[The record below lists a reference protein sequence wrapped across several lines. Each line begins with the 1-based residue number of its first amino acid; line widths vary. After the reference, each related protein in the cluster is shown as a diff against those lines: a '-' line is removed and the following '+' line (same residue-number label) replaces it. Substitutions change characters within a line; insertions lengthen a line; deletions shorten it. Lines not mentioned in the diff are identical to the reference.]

1 MNALRLMNVLALL
14 LILLPWRA
22 QAAEA
27 DDFVA
32 ASRSQQAQLLTQW
45 AAAPQADRLPL
56 LRALTTESLVMDDED
71 AFRTRQGGLQ
81 PLGAVAAPQG
91 ETLLVRLTNRLRN
104 LAAGALA
111 ADLILS
117 DNVTERASAARTL
130 QRGSDPGHGRAAATA
145 AGGGNR

>member
-45 AAAPQADRLPL
+45 AVAPQADRLPL
-56 LRALTTESLVMDDED
+56 LRALTTEADYSHW
-71 AFRTRQGGLQ
+71 
-81 PLGAVAAPQG
+81 
-91 ETLLVRLTNRLRN
+91 
-104 LAAGALA
+104 AL
-111 ADLILS
+111 S
-117 DNVTERASAARTL
+117 PRRRAK
-130 QRGSDPGHGRAAATA
+130 PGRSV
-145 AGGGNR
+145 